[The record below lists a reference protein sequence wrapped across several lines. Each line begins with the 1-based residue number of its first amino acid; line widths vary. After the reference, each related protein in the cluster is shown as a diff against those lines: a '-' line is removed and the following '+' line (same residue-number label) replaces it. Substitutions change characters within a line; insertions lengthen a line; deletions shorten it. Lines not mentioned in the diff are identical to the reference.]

1 MGCHEPISYG
11 SSATPGDAPVGEGRV
26 ELRTALTRVCDTP
39 QVVCMSDKESPAGWV
54 VQVAIPGQP
63 SLDRSP
69 SRYLSMLLGA
79 PTFKYF
85 NVAVVDA
92 EAAMAAT
99 TKHLADP
106 EHREISVVRA
116 LSLAE
121 IAVLGLT
128 AGEVVPA

>member
-1 MGCHEPISYG
+1 
-11 SSATPGDAPVGEGRV
+11 
-26 ELRTALTRVCDTP
+26 
-39 QVVCMSDKESPAGWV
+39 
-54 VQVAIPGQP
+54 
-63 SLDRSP
+63 
-69 SRYLSMLLGA
+69 MLLGA